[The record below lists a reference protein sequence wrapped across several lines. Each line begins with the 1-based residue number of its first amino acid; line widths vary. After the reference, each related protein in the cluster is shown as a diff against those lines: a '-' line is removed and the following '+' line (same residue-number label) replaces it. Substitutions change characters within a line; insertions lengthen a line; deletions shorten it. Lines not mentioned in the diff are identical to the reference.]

1 MGRCWWSNPK
11 PPERMAALPGRGEFV
26 MLSPSSHGSLR
37 PPLLPRNGQL
47 IEVLGIARISTEH
60 QDQRS
65 LADQEALS
73 RRWLD
78 DHVGL
83 PYHLGMIVGR
93 GSGECLDRDEA
104 RRARTAVESGRM
116 DLVI

>member
-26 MLSPSSHGSLR
+26 MLSPSSHGSLQ

-65 LADQEALS
+65 LADQEALY

-83 PYHLGMIVGR
+83 PSHLRLTVGR
-93 GSGECLDRDEA
+93 ARGQCPSPDRPRPA
-104 RRARTAVESGRM
+104 PAAG
-116 DLVI
+116 